1 MLIKSMLSR
10 AFARA
15 DILETCAKQVRNYS
29 FSSMFVNLRVNFLDI
44 DECSSSPCENGGT
57 CVDGVDVYTCEC
69 MAGYTGDQCETSK
82 S

>member
-1 MLIKSMLSR
+1 
-10 AFARA
+10 
-15 DILETCAKQVRNYS
+15 
-29 FSSMFVNLRVNFLDI
+29 MFVNLRVNFLDI